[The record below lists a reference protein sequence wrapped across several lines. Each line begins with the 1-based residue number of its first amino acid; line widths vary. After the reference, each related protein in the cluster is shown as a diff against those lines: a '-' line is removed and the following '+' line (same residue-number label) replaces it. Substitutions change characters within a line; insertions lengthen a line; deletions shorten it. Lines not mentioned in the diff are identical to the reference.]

1 MERAWFY
8 SSHILELTSETGER
22 VSSARVLLKTEL
34 PKYWRKMNL
43 QDLFF
48 VRWILHTLGER
59 FIQCTTNLI
68 TKNKIK
74 EGYGKFDQ

>member
-1 MERAWFY
+1 
-8 SSHILELTSETGER
+8 
-22 VSSARVLLKTEL
+22 
-34 PKYWRKMNL
+34 MNL